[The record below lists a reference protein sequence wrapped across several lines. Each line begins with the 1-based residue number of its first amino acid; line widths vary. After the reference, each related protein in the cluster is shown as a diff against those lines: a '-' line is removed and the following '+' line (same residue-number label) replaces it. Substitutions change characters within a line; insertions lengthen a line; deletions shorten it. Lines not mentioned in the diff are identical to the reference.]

1 MTKRDT
7 IFMRCV
13 LQAFLQ
19 NKMKEKN
26 KKKNKGI
33 HWYKLGGRLLDYE
46 NNIMDKIDAIEFV
59 RQWNLCY
66 LWFSTAFLTSSVLK

>member
-1 MTKRDT
+1 MHALKTKNKTKQTQRYDPVTKRDT

-13 LQAFLQ
+13 PQAFLQ

-59 RQWNLCY
+59 RQ
-66 LWFSTAFLTSSVLK
+66 

>member
-1 MTKRDT
+1 MHALKTKNKPKQKQRYDPVTKRDT

-13 LQAFLQ
+13 PQAFLQ

-33 HWYKLGGRLLDYE
+33 HWY
-46 NNIMDKIDAIEFV
+46 
-59 RQWNLCY
+59 
-66 LWFSTAFLTSSVLK
+66 